1 MCWTTVTFLP
11 RCAPSPEGIDP
22 LSPSA
27 ELLES
32 LGQLES
38 WKGNYEQGV
47 AHLKTALELYQKK
60 GDDKGIASVLRKQ
73 VLVFYR
79 HSRYNEAIELGSIAL
94 EKVRALGDD
103 LGTADALCH
112 IGCSLFAIQKREE
125 AMLYLIE
132 ALEKFRVHGHAVGAM
147 ICLGRLASIHRMNGD
162 LNEAWST
169 LRLGKANPLIPESG
183 DTPVASWAPDKLSAG
198 LAEVCDIPCQVL
210 TGACD
215 VTRQVGDRF
224 GTCECLEDIGIIEL
238 ERGRYEEAEEKF
250 QELIALAR
258 SINYGLVLARSTA
271 KLGET
276 LQRQGKLSEAATAL
290 ENACSLFEEIS
301 YRGTESAE
309 AAQNLAQVKEAQG
322 DVEATG
328 SDLSPQWPPV
338 YGRDFRTGT
347 MFDLDRSWRTWEESD
362 SE

>member
-1 MCWTTVTFLP
+1 MPNPTNIRKSSSSGGWGITTQRLLAVVGVDDKP

-183 DTPVASWAPDKLSAG
+183 DT
-198 LAEVCDIPCQVL
+198 
-210 TGACD
+210 
-215 VTRQVGDRF
+215 F